1 MLKDNKKSIVWCV
14 TGAGQFLLESCEFI
28 KKLSEREHDITLAFS
43 GAGYEVARMYGM
55 ENLKKY
61 AKSGVFEE
69 EQGKSAPFS
78 GRLNK
83 KNYDFVVVAP
93 ATANT
98 VAKIVYGIADT
109 LVTNIVAQA
118 GKQNIPV
125 FVLPTDAK
133 KYQETKIP
141 MSINIEKCT
150 ACKACVSACP
160 NNAIFMTEH
169 GKLKINLMF
178 CNACRKCMAACS
190 YGAIGFGKIIKI
202 MCREVDMK
210 NVKKLGEIEGVKVIE
225 SLEEIKMN

>member
-1 MLKDNKKSIVWCV
+1 MPKDNKKSIVWCV
-14 TGAGQFLLESCEFI
+14 TGAGQFLEESCEFI
-28 KKLSEREHDITLAFS
+28 KKLSEQEHKITLAFS

-55 ENLKKY
+55 ECIKKY
-61 AKSGVFEE
+61 AKSTVLEE

-125 FVLPTDAK
+125 FILPTDAEK
-133 KYQETKIP
+133 HQETKIP
-141 MSINIEKCT
+141 MSINPEKCV
-150 ACKACVSACP
+150 ACKECIGACP
-160 NNAIFMTEH
+160 NNAIFMTGS

-178 CNACRKCMAACS
+178 CNACGKCKAACS
-190 YGAIGFGKIIKI
+190 YSAIGFGKIIKI
-202 MCREVDMK
+202 RCREVDIK
-210 NVKKLGEIEGVKVIE
+210 NVKKLDEIGGIKVIKSLDEIEI
-225 SLEEIKMN
+225 

>member
-1 MLKDNKKSIVWCV
+1 MSKENKKSIVWCV
-14 TGAGQFLLESCEFI
+14 TGAGQFLEESCEFI
-28 KKLSEREHDITLAFS
+28 KKLSEREHKITLAFS

-55 ENLKKY
+55 EGIKKY
-61 AKSGVFEE
+61 AKSVVLEE
-69 EQGKSAPFS
+69 EQGRSAPFS

-125 FVLPTDAK
+125 FILPTDAK

-141 MSINIEKCT
+141 MSINLEKCT
-150 ACKACVSACP
+150 ACKACISACP
-160 NNAIFMTEH
+160 NNAIFITGS

-178 CNACRKCMAACS
+178 CNACGKCKAACS

-202 MCREVDMK
+202 QCREVDME
-210 NVKKLGEIEGVKVIE
+210 NVKRIRKSEGIKVIE